1 MLNNLSILVISILLA
16 LVTLGAPLPKVH
28 WGKEIRV
35 VAVIALYLLTVLGTL
50 WLFDARSALAILES
64 SLALSGLCKLIA
76 IDFGIVQSAR
86 YPKHRRCY

>member
-1 MLNNLSILVISILLA
+1 MLTNLLILVISILLA
-16 LVTLGAPLPKVH
+16 LATLGLPVPKVH
-28 WGKEIRV
+28 WGREIRV

-64 SLALSGLCKLIA
+64 SLALSGLSKLIA
-76 IDFGIVQSAR
+76 INFGIVQSAR